1 MNIVAEV
8 FAAIGF
14 VFFGLSIFN
23 VIVDCFSQ
31 KTKSNKNK
39 KYTSNLAEHMEAI
52 SLSAQRQKKVE
63 KETCFE
69 ANIKRWK
76 ETRYFQF
83 VLQAIKEAAEDGQ
96 RGIILTTWFNTDILP
111 TKTIYNE
118 ATNPFTGC
126 PERYP
131 HKYFSFNR
139 EEIDSFKEDESL
151 ISLGDFVG
159 GLEKY
164 LRAEGFIV
172 RYWGSDSI
180 VIVWLK

>member
-1 MNIVAEV
+1 MNIIGEV

-14 VFFGLSIFN
+14 AFFGLSIFN
-23 VIVDCFSQ
+23 VIVDCFLE
-31 KTKSNKNK
+31 KTKSDKNK
-39 KYTSNLAEHMEAI
+39 KYTSNLAEHMETI
-52 SLSAQRQKKVE
+52 SLSAQKRKKIE

-69 ANIKRWK
+69 TNIKRWK

-83 VLQAIKEAAEDGQ
+83 VLQAIRDAAEDGQ
-96 RGIILTTWFNTDILP
+96 RGVILTTWFNTNNLP
-111 TKTIYNE
+111 TKIIYNE
-118 ATNPFTGC
+118 AINPFTGC

-131 HKYFSFNR
+131 HKYFSFNK
-139 EEIDSFKEDESL
+139 EEIDRFKKDESL

-172 RYWGSDSI
+172 KYWDSDSV